1 MDGGFRAIVCRTML
15 LAFLL
20 MPAPPLSAPA
30 AAQEPQGADQ
40 PPSEPTPNG
49 TDSEPTTTVLDKGE
63 MQGILGKLVYD
74 KTGKELGRITNV
86 VVDRSAK
93 TRAVV
98 IDFGGFLGV
107 GSRKIAVDW
116 NALRFEPDTKP
127 PRVTLDLTRDQIKA
141 GPEYKD
147 GQPVLVI
154 GAAGKAVTVP
164 DDGTS
169 IPEQ

>member
-1 MDGGFRAIVCRTML
+1 ML
-15 LAFLL
+15 LASLL
-20 MPAPPLSAPA
+20 IPAATLSAPA
-30 AAQEPQGADQ
+30 AAQQAPGADQ
-40 PPSEPTPNG
+40 PLGEPAPDG
-49 TDSEPTTTVLDKGE
+49 ADSEPTTTVLDKGE
-63 MQGILGKLVYD
+63 IQGILGKLVYD

-86 VVDRSAK
+86 IVDRSAK

-107 GSRKIAVDW
+107 GNRKIAVDW
-116 NALRFEPDTKP
+116 NALRLEPNTKP

-147 GQPVLVI
+147 GQPVLVV
-154 GAAGKAVTVP
+154 GASDKAATAP
-164 DDGTS
+164 NDGTP